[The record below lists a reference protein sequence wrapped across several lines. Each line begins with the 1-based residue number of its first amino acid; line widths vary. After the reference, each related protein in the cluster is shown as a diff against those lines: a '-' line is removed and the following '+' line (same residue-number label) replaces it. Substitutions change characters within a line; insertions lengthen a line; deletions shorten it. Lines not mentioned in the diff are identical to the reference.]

1 MHKFMYKP
9 SLLEKLMDD
18 YWNQN
23 KNFITSV
30 LVKKELFTKSINESE
45 FNQMQVQNIAGY
57 MGSDNQNKVTW
68 A

>member
-45 FNQMQVQNIAGY
+45 FNQMQAQNIAGY
-57 MGSDNQNKVTW
+57 ICSDNQNKVTW